1 MPPPPVPSRAQQAR
15 PTWSTANAPP
25 TRSSSRQ
32 VSVDLTVPRAS
43 TKDPTPL
50 PSRKRAY
57 STFSVK
63 TERDLSPTPSVKR
76 ERSEWSERDELSVTP
91 RRTPLQFPPRAHL
104 TPRVP
109 YRHASSVST
118 VDLPRPRPRA
128 SRKATTATTETAATQ
143 PAPEDLRYALSQV
156 HAKLESCG
164 LLPEAETT
172 RPTVA
177 VLLER
182 LYDRSHLDQPGK
194 PSRPQLHG
202 SCKEADSRPR
212 DRRLAHRPPLR
223 HAAGAEHAASWP
235 CHVMAYR

>member
-1 MPPPPVPSRAQQAR
+1 MPPPPVPSHAQHPTR
-15 PTWSTANAPP
+15 PTWSTANAHP
-25 TRSSSRQ
+25 TRLSSRQ
-32 VSVDLTVPRAS
+32 VSVDLTVSRES
-43 TKDPTPL
+43 TREPTPL
-50 PSRKRAY
+50 PSRKRSY
-57 STFSVK
+57 SIFSVK
-63 TERDLSPTPSVKR
+63 TERGLSPTPSVKR
-76 ERSEWSERDELSVTP
+76 ERSEWRERDELSVTP

-128 SRKATTATTETAATQ
+128 SRKTATATSETAAVQ

-164 LLPEAETT
+164 LLPEAEAT

-182 LYDRSHLDQPGK
+182 LYDRAHLDQPSK
-194 PSRPQLHG
+194 PFRSQLLCG
-202 SCKEADSRPR
+202 
-212 DRRLAHRPPLR
+212 
-223 HAAGAEHAASWP
+223 GI
-235 CHVMAYR
+235 